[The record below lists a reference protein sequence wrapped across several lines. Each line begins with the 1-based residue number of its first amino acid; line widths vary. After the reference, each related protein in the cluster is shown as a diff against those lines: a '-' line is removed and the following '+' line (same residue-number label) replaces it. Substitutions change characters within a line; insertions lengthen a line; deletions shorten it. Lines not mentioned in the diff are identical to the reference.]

1 MIGDVLAVGGEQR
14 CGRPLFI
21 REDVS
26 CLGIDHSHTALDEYV
41 LYLNGRWFDRS
52 GLSLSRYFHSDSLAG
67 EVLVG

>member
-1 MIGDVLAVGGEQR
+1 MIGDVLAVGGEER
-14 CGRPLFI
+14 CSRPLFI

-41 LYLNGRWFDRS
+41 LYLNGCRS
-52 GLSLSRYFHSDSLAG
+52 GLSFSYDLHFDSLAG